1 MRPLWFHI
9 TTADPGASSF
19 ISARNTKIMCDSSQL
34 QRSMLICQ
42 SQRWLLIN
50 QRELG
55 FPKGGH
61 RAFLPSLT
69 NLSNIHGWIT
79 NYVKRSKQLI
89 FFAQLVQRSSKDL
102 GIVLDFAM
110 FLGSMLSQYMALCVS
125 Q

>member
-1 MRPLWFHI
+1 
-9 TTADPGASSF
+9 
-19 ISARNTKIMCDSSQL
+19 MCDSLQL

-42 SQRWLLIN
+42 SQRWLLIS
-50 QRELG
+50 QGELG

-79 NYVKRSKQLI
+79 NYYVKRSKQLI

-102 GIVLDFAM
+102 GIVWDFDR
-110 FLGSMLSQYMALCVS
+110 FFSSDRN
-125 Q
+125 